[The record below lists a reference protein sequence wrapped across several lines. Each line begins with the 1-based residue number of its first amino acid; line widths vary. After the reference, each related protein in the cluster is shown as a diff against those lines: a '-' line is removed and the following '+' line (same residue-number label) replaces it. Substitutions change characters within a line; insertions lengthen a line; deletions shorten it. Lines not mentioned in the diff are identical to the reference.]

1 MLRKEAKI
9 EFEKD
14 FFKLMKNSVFGNTLE
29 NIRNHKDMKLV
40 TSDKKYLKYV
50 MKPNF
55 KDGPP
60 FSKHLFAVEMGKR
73 EITMKKLVYLGQVIL
88 DLSKPLMYEFHY
100 DYMRPKYGSK
110 VKLCYMDTDSFVYEI
125 ETEDFYRYIAN
136 DVEKRLDTSGYS
148 KDNNRRLPIG
158 KNKKKIGLMKD
169 ELGGKIMTQFV
180 ALRAKM

>member
-1 MLRKEAKI
+1 
-9 EFEKD
+9 
-14 FFKLMKNSVFGNTLE
+14 
-29 NIRNHKDMKLV
+29 
-40 TSDKKYLKYV
+40 
-50 MKPNF
+50 
-55 KDGPP
+55 
-60 FSKHLFAVEMGKR
+60 
-73 EITMKKLVYLGQVIL
+73 
-88 DLSKPLMYEFHY
+88 MYEFHY

-110 VKLCYMDTDSFVYEI
+110 VKLRYMDTDSFVYEI

-148 KDNNRRLPIG
+148 KDNNGRLPIG